1 MMISMFLT
9 TFLDDINFLGFCLL
23 PFVLPSSGRKEKNAE
38 GDAAGDASATR
49 KQKVGRPRKTMA
61 TLKASDKDAYKSM
74 IMVKPVS

>member
-23 PFVLPSSGRKEKNAE
+23 PSSGRKEQNAE
-38 GDAAGDASATR
+38 GGAAGGAPATR

-61 TLKASDKDAYKSM
+61 THKASDKDAFKSM